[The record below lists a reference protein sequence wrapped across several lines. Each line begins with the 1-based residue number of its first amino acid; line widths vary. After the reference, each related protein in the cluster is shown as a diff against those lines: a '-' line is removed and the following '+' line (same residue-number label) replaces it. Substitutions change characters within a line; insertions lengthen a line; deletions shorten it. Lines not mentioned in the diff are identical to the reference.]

1 MAITEEEIEC
11 LLKKQR
17 QSVLHKCKDDV
28 LKLRKEG
35 VTLTIIK
42 EWLENEHE
50 IETSCENIRQFCLRN
65 TQYKVDNKQIT
76 EVESNTKKLFANLG
90 KEEL

>member
-1 MAITEEEIEC
+1 MAILKEEIEF

-28 LKLRKEG
+28 LKLRAHG
-35 VTLTIIK
+35 VTLSSIRD
-42 EWLENEHE
+42 WLKDKKN

-65 TQYKVDNKQIT
+65 TQKNVDNNQKK
-76 EVESNTKKLFANLG
+76 EVKSNSKKLFENIH
-90 KEEL
+90 KD